1 MLELESISKKFNSY
15 IFEDFSY
22 RFKESNIYFLKGN
35 NGSGKTTL
43 LKLIKGIYQCDYGKI
58 SLNGLNQKDDIVFI
72 DSNFRSFF
80 HRLTVDQ
87 NLKYFYSIQNKENNE
102 YYPDNLLELF
112 NIKNLKNKK
121 FSMLS
126 QGQMQMISLVRG
138 LLSGAKI
145 ILLDEVFSSL
155 DEKNKKKLF
164 NYLSSIIL
172 EKKAL
177 IIFTSHERSHGN
189 MDIKEICLD

>member
-1 MLELESISKKFNSY
+1 MLELKSISKKFNSY
-15 IFEDFSY
+15 IFEDLSY
-22 RFKESNIYFLKGN
+22 IFKESNIYFLKGN

-43 LKLIKGIYQCDYGKI
+43 LKLIKGIYQCDCGKI

-72 DSNFRSFF
+72 DSNSRSFF

-87 NLKYFYSIQNKENNE
+87 NLKYFYSIQNKKNNE

-155 DEKNKKKLF
+155 DERNKKKLF
-164 NYLSSIIL
+164 NYLSTIIL

-189 MDIKEICLD
+189 MDIKEICID

>member
-1 MLELESISKKFNSY
+1 
-15 IFEDFSY
+15 
-22 RFKESNIYFLKGN
+22 
-35 NGSGKTTL
+35 
-43 LKLIKGIYQCDYGKI
+43 
-58 SLNGLNQKDDIVFI
+58 
-72 DSNFRSFF
+72 
-80 HRLTVDQ
+80 LTVDQ
-87 NLKYFYSIQNKENNE
+87 NLKYFYSIQNKKNNE

-112 NIKNLKNKK
+112 NITNLKNKK

-126 QGQMQMISLVRG
+126 QGQMQMISLIRG

-155 DEKNKKKLF
+155 DESNKKKLF

-172 EKKAL
+172 EKNSL

-189 MDIKEICLD
+189 MDIKEICID

>member
-22 RFKESNIYFLKGN
+22 RFEENKIYFLKGN

-43 LKLIKGIYQCDYGKI
+43 LKLIKGIYRYECGKI
-58 SLNGLNQKDDIVFI
+58 SLNGLNQRDDIVFI

-87 NLKYFYSIQNKENNE
+87 NLKYFYLIQNKKNNG

-112 NIKNLKNKK
+112 NITNLKNKK

-126 QGQMQMISLVRG
+126 QGQMQMISLIRG

-155 DEKNKKKLF
+155 DERNKKKLF

-172 EKKAL
+172 EKKTL
-177 IIFTSHERSHGN
+177 IIFTSHETSHGN
-189 MDIKEICLD
+189 MDINEICID

>member
-1 MLELESISKKFNSY
+1 MLELKSISKKFNSY

-22 RFKESNIYFLKGN
+22 IFKESNIYFLKGN

-43 LKLIKGIYQCDYGKI
+43 LKLIKGIYQCDCGKI

-72 DSNFRSFF
+72 DSNSRSFF

-87 NLKYFYSIQNKENNE
+87 NLKYFYSIQNKKNNE

-155 DEKNKKKLF
+155 DERNKKKLF
-164 NYLSSIIL
+164 NYLSTIIL